1 VRWIDEVLEIALTA
15 RPAPR
20 VQVVAADAAP
30 AGTVKRR
37 GKPRAPK
44 PVQAH

>member
-1 VRWIDEVLEIALTA
+1 VLEIALTA

-20 VQVVAADAAP
+20 VQVASVEAAP
-30 AGTVKRR
+30 AGTAKRR
-37 GKPRAPK
+37 GKARAPK